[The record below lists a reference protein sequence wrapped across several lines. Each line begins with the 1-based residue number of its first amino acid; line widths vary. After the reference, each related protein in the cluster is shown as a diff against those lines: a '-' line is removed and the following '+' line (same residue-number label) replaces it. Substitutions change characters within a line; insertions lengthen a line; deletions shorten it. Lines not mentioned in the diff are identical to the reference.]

1 VTEVVAEN
9 SWCDNNGRKR
19 KRTGGE
25 CTLAERLFDASG
37 RALVERGENLSEV
50 VVLRKE

>member
-1 VTEVVAEN
+1 MTEVVAEN
-9 SWCDNNGRKR
+9 SWCDNNGR

-37 RALVERGENLSEV
+37 EKIRPGSTLVTGSSSRGS
-50 VVLRKE
+50 

>member
-1 VTEVVAEN
+1 MTEVVAEN
-9 SWCDNNGRKR
+9 SWCDNNGR

-37 RALVERGENLSEV
+37 ERIRPGSTLMTGSSS
-50 VVLRKE
+50 RGT

>member
-9 SWCDNNGRKR
+9 SWCDNNGR